1 MDELKDFFETLIKAL
16 PLHSIDEDLAG
27 IIRDGLNSKAAKAI
41 EALTKKIESSAP
53 VLQGPVAGAPVDET
67 LPPMPANWTTTPEPA
82 PEPAAPAAPAVPP
95 LAGPQVTTPVVD
107 QAALDTAL
115 GAQAEAAALWPTPDP
130 AGASVDRAR
139 SIDQTLT
146 AALAVVDR
154 KIAACGWTKAAGT

>member
-41 EALTKKIESSAP
+41 EALAKKIESSAP
-53 VLQGPVAGAPVDET
+53 VLQGPVAGAPVDEE

-82 PEPAAPAAPAVPP
+82 PEPDAPAAPAVPP

-115 GAQAEAAALWPTPDP
+115 GALAAAPGVAALP
-130 AGASVDRAR
+130 S
-139 SIDQTLT
+139 LT
-146 AALAVVDR
+146 AEQV
-154 KIAACGWTKAAGT
+154 AAAAAAAPPA